1 MIQCLNDAPKFRD
14 KTDSMLR
21 RIIFVPF
28 DKCFTGR
35 ERKYIKSDYL
45 ARKDVCE
52 YVLKHVLEDIP
63 NYYTIEV
70 PQYCK
75 EALDDFRPQ
84 QRQRG

>member
-35 ERKYIKSDYL
+35 ERKYIKEDYL
-45 ARKDVCE
+45 KTRRTCPLVTAGSRKRSWR
-52 YVLKHVLEDIP
+52 
-63 NYYTIEV
+63 
-70 PQYCK
+70 
-75 EALDDFRPQ
+75 A
-84 QRQRG
+84 